1 MKRKE
6 KGWKKAVV
14 LMLALIMC
22 ISSIVVPQPEEVSAK
37 AANRID
43 FKING
48 KAGSK
53 VTLYAGEYVKFTIDG
68 MWQNG
73 DYIQT
78 SGTNAYGDKI
88 NFKPSKELTYKS
100 SNNAVAT
107 VTNKGVITAKKKG
120 TCKITVTSIYNAK
133 VKGTIKVTVSKK
145 KQNTKITLE
154 KLTGMHGTYAAAIPF
169 QGGSYGIGIL
179 SREIPIKYKIIPMP
193 GREEKRTLIIAEFK
207 DYVFCATHQSLT
219 PEDQLLAV
227 PLIEKALQNVDKPI
241 FMAGDMNSAPASV
254 PQLEL
259 AKHFATLN
267 DTTSYT
273 FPADRPNRC
282 IDYIYGYSKNG
293 YRFDVQYRK
302 VIEDTI
308 SSDHRPVQ
316 VIVQVKGK

>member
-1 MKRKE
+1 MFAPAHAQQVNILSYNVHNCIGMDKE
-6 KGWKKAVV
+6 YNYRRIANV
-14 LMLALIMC
+14 
-22 ISSIVVPQPEEVSAK
+22 IS
-37 AANRID
+37 
-43 FKING
+43 
-48 KAGSK
+48 
-53 VTLYAGEYVKFTIDG
+53 
-68 MWQNG
+68 
-73 DYIQT
+73 QT
-78 SGTNAYGDKI
+78 SPDIVALQ
-88 NFKPSKELTYKS
+88 ELDS
-100 SNNAVAT
+100 VT
-107 VTNKGVITAKKKG
+107 VRNKGIHALG
-120 TCKITVTSIYNAK
+120 E
-133 VKGTIKVTVSKK
+133 
-145 KQNTKITLE
+145 LE

-179 SREIPIKYKIIPMP
+179 SREIPIQYKIIPMP

-241 FMAGDMNSAPASV
+241 FMAGDMNSAPASA

-293 YRFDVQYRK
+293 YRFDVH
-302 VIEDTI
+302 T
-308 SSDHRPVQ
+308 
-316 VIVQVKGK
+316 GKS

>member
-1 MKRKE
+1 MKRNLFLS
-6 KGWKKAVV
+6 VLFV
-14 LMLALIMC
+14 LMFAPAHAQQVNILSYNVHNC
-22 ISSIVVPQPEEVSAK
+22 IGMDKEYNYRRI
-37 AANRID
+37 ANVI
-43 FKING
+43 
-48 KAGSK
+48 S
-53 VTLYAGEYVKFTIDG
+53 
-68 MWQNG
+68 
-73 DYIQT
+73 QT
-78 SGTNAYGDKI
+78 SPDIVALQ
-88 NFKPSKELTYKS
+88 ELDS
-100 SNNAVAT
+100 VT
-107 VTNKGVITAKKKG
+107 VRNKGIHALG
-120 TCKITVTSIYNAK
+120 E
-133 VKGTIKVTVSKK
+133 
-145 KQNTKITLE
+145 LE
-154 KLTGMHGTYAAAIPF
+154 KLTGMHGTYA
-169 QGGSYGIGIL
+169 
-179 SREIPIKYKIIPMP
+179 
-193 GREEKRTLIIAEFK
+193 
-207 DYVFCATHQSLT
+207 FCATHQSLT